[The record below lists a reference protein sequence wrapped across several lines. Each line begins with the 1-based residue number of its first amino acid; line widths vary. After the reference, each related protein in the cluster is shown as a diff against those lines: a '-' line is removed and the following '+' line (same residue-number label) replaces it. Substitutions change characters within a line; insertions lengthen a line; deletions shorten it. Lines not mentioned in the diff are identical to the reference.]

1 MDSTLVDNWSPVS
14 LPKTDE
20 LVALVRSL
28 VKNRDELREMGID
41 SLYERVRDDKED
53 NVSIN
58 TLLRFKQ
65 YFPEIRLPK
74 FYEEVASGTLV
85 PDFIKEVITTEE
97 EVEMYDVFETE
108 SNLCIFNSLLTHQC
122 HEGQY
127 SGGWVEK
134 SKEQILAEIKESKKY
149 NAGYKYK
156 PYSFNCNY
164 LEDYKGMLYE
174 FLQLVPKVTFINMRM
189 EELGRD
195 VDALKM
201 MKLVGSN
208 RISAPIEGISP
219 RIQNNLLN
227 KCLSEESLEAF
238 MDAMVHGKMTDI
250 KVGGIF
256 TGFEEDE
263 DFQWIVD
270 FVQRFKQRAH
280 KEGGNFPFRLKVTP
294 LVHYQLTPMEYVE
307 RRSARKSYFGE
318 HWLSDEWYER
328 FKENQVFFKVNG
340 FKYSTF
346 LEQAIIDLGIS

>member
-1 MDSTLVDNWSPVS
+1 MGLESSYELYVPSVVFKSPKSVMRAYLRGVFQSDGWSNDNCIGVSSTSGRFIEDIALLLSYLGFDNSVITNSYWDKNESLYNRRVSYQVNIRKYYLSRFRSEIGFESKQMDSTLVDNWSPVS

-134 SKEQILAEIKESKKY
+134 SKGQIS
-149 NAGYKYK
+149 
-156 PYSFNCNY
+156 
-164 LEDYKGMLYE
+164 
-174 FLQLVPKVTFINMRM
+174 
-189 EELGRD
+189 
-195 VDALKM
+195 
-201 MKLVGSN
+201 
-208 RISAPIEGISP
+208 
-219 RIQNNLLN
+219 
-227 KCLSEESLEAF
+227 
-238 MDAMVHGKMTDI
+238 
-250 KVGGIF
+250 
-256 TGFEEDE
+256 
-263 DFQWIVD
+263 
-270 FVQRFKQRAH
+270 
-280 KEGGNFPFRLKVTP
+280 
-294 LVHYQLTPMEYVE
+294 
-307 RRSARKSYFGE
+307 
-318 HWLSDEWYER
+318 
-328 FKENQVFFKVNG
+328 
-340 FKYSTF
+340 
-346 LEQAIIDLGIS
+346 